1 MTAVLEVDDLSVR
14 HGGVLALDRVALSVH
29 GGEIVGLIGPNG
41 AGKTT
46 LIDTLSGFVAPATGT
61 VRLQGDDITRTSPH
75 HRSRR
80 GLARTFQSLELFDDL
95 DVYDNLLV
103 AASDA
108 SRVGATRD
116 LLGLAPEAHRL
127 PAELSNGHRHRVAL
141 GRALVGS
148 PQVVLLDEPAAGLDP
163 TGTAELATLLAHL
176 RDDGLGLLLVDHDMS
191 LVLEVCDRV
200 EVLDVGRVIAS
211 GAPETIR
218 ADPAVLDAYLG
229 RQR

>member
-1 MTAVLEVDDLSVR
+1 M
-14 HGGVLALDRVALSVH
+14 
-29 GGEIVGLIGPNG
+29 VGRG
-41 AGKTT
+41 ARAHVVGKTH
-46 LIDTLSGFVAPATGT
+46 
-61 VRLQGDDITRTSPH
+61 GD
-75 HRSRR
+75 
-80 GLARTFQSLELFDDL
+80 ALF
-95 DVYDNLLV
+95 
-103 AASDA
+103 
-108 SRVGATRD
+108 
-116 LLGLAPEAHRL
+116 EIH
-127 PAELSNGHRHRVAL
+127 
-141 GRALVGS
+141 
-148 PQVVLLDEPAAGLDP
+148 AGLDP